1 LSLVIPQP
9 LFLRPGHQARL
20 ASNTNAR
27 GRPVPRPN
35 WVLQTSYR
43 SHLARQP
50 EGMRRF
56 SIQFGGIAPRNKR
69 GMPEFWSIA
78 LSCCSEI
85 DLYRQWLTVS
95 TRPAAAPGPRP
106 RDLAHSF
113 GPDRRSSRR
122 RGLHPLSADVRR
134 RRSRGIHLEVSAF
147 HLPRRSQRCEGGQ
160 RSSYGIMLM
169 EETIR

>member
-1 LSLVIPQP
+1 MSLISCAQMVGKPVTTPDPIAAPAPSAAPLSKPRRDRPESFPPIVLLAIPQP

-20 ASNTNAR
+20 ASNTNSR

-56 SIQFGGIAPRNKR
+56 STQFGGIAPRNKR

-122 RGLHPLSADVRR
+122 RGLHPLV
-134 RRSRGIHLEVSAF
+134 
-147 HLPRRSQRCEGGQ
+147 
-160 RSSYGIMLM
+160 
-169 EETIR
+169 